1 MTEEWKKRWSAYV
14 EGRLTDEEKK
24 QVEEELAKLEA
35 YQEFLEEELEKGQDE
50 KLNKKSHRNS
60 NSSAKGDSTGMNL
73 SNTLLR
79 KAKWKARLQNAL
91 TAFAIFLLLMIFGSI
106 LTGAFYSW
114 GEPNRMEIYQ
124 DVIRSTVAVTE
135 PNIQF
140 SSSGMNTTPW
150 FTMRINAQL
159 EKQIG
164 DKLELVGEMSSSFL
178 FNRLTSSERKW
189 LVYTP
194 RNHPLFYHP
203 EDDLGAPYSQST
215 WSSLEK
221 LPEGTV
227 AELYLSLD
235 RFYSTAEVLPL
246 LEGKNFHP
254 LWFAVDTGM
263 EEPYKT
269 GDYRPV
275 DEPFGFP
282 FFPIWHHDDMLLNQL
297 TVESKSFFSTVTI
310 ESRGSPPIEAY
321 GSAEVR
327 EENFVKT
334 LQLLTKYESIAKKV
348 SRYHKLHLG
357 ERLAYIQEKGVR
369 IYGVV
374 VTGPT
379 KELLKLK
386 QEPWV
391 RRAVLGEVSLWSWS
405 EEMNSTSPEQ

>member
-1 MTEEWKKRWSAYV
+1 MTEEWKKRWRAYV
-14 EGRLTDEEKK
+14 EDRLTDEEKE

-35 YQEFLEEELEKGQDE
+35 YQEFLEEELEKGLNA

-60 NSSAKGDSTGMNL
+60 KSSAKSDPASMKL
-73 SNTLLR
+73 SNALLR
-79 KAKWKARLQNAL
+79 WAKWKARLQNTVTAL
-91 TAFAIFLLLMIFGSI
+91 AIFFLLMIFGSI

-178 FNRLTSSERKW
+178 FNRMSSPERKW
-189 LVYTP
+189 LIYTP
-194 RNHPLFYHP
+194 RNYPLFYHP
-203 EDDLGAPYSQST
+203 EDNLGDPFTKST
-215 WSSLEK
+215 WNSLEK

-227 AELYLSLD
+227 SELYLSLD
-235 RFYSTAEVLPL
+235 HFYSTAEVLSL
-246 LEGKNFHP
+246 LEGKNLQP

-263 EEPYKT
+263 EEPYRT

-275 DEPFGFP
+275 DVPFGFP
-282 FFPIWHHDDMLLNQL
+282 FFPMWHHDDMKLDEL
-297 TVESKSFFSTVTI
+297 TVERKSFFSTVTI

-327 EENFVKT
+327 EENFIKT
-334 LQLLTKYESIAKKV
+334 LQLLTKYENIAKGV
-348 SRYHKLHLG
+348 SRYHDLHLS

-386 QEPWV
+386 EEPWV
-391 RRAVLGEVSLWSWS
+391 RRAVLGEVRLWSWS
-405 EEMNSTSPEQ
+405 EEMNSTSPEL

>member
-246 LEGKNFHP
+246 LEGKNFQP

-391 RRAVLGEVSLWSWS
+391 RIAVLGEVRLWSWS
-405 EEMNSTSPEQ
+405 EEMNSTSPEL